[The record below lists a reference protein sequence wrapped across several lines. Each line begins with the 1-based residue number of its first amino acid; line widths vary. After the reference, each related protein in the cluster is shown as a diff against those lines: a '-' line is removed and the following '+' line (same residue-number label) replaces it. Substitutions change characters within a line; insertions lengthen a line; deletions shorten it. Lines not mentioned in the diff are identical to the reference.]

1 MNRLSMMFGGR
12 IAEEIFFKDVSAGA
26 KDDIQKATQ
35 LARMMVCEWGMSDKM
50 GPISYMDNEETM
62 FLGREI
68 QKTRNLSEAT
78 QWDIDQEIRK
88 IVDEAYVHART
99 LISENREKLETIS
112 ELLIKYETLTG
123 EDVNRILRGEDIV
136 PEKEGELAREEER
149 VKKSN
154 SPEDPKT
161 DWNPGENSL
170 AGPQQA

>member
-99 LISENREKLETIS
+99 LISENRAKLETIS

-123 EDVNRILRGEDIV
+123 EDVDRILRGEDIV
-136 PEKEGELAREEER
+136 PEKEGERAREEER

-154 SPEDPKT
+154 SPEDPNP
-161 DWNPGENSL
+161 DWNPGESSL